1 MQGKKHR
8 KFRSQLHQYELHFGL
23 KPPYNILADGNFLA
37 LSCKID
43 LELQKKL
50 AKVFRSKII
59 MCTTRCIREELRRLG
74 QVTAAAY
81 SACQR
86 YKLLRCNHDMIVEP
100 SMCIL
105 SHIGKTNTNNLLV
118 ATQDDELLEDLGKNG
133 RTPRIRFVNGNV
145 LDVMKVS
152 EQGLEMIQKL
162 DKKKYLPT
170 PEEMKEVKIVTKEM
184 KEEERRQR
192 IEKIRRAAQLLGEKL
207 RKRAKGPNPLSV
219 PKKRMKTEQI
229 SRSREP
235 SQKSKPQPGEAST

>member
-23 KPPYNILADGNFLA
+23 RPPYNVLVDGNFLA
-37 LSCKID
+37 LSRKID
-43 LELQKKL
+43 LELDKKL
-50 AKVFRSKII
+50 AKVFRAKVFL
-59 MCTTRCIREELRRLG
+59 CTTRCIKEELRRLG

-86 YKLLRCNHDMIVEP
+86 FKFLKCNHDMIVEP

-105 SHIGKTNTNNLLV
+105 SHVGKTNMGNLLV
-118 ATQDDELLEDLGKNG
+118 ASQDNELLEDLGKNG

-145 LDVMKVS
+145 LDVVKMS
-152 EQGLEMIQKL
+152 EEGTQMIEKL

-170 PEEMKEVKIVTKEM
+170 PDEMKAVQAVNKEVKEQ
-184 KEEERRQR
+184 ERKDQ

-207 RKRAKGPNPLSV
+207 KKRARGPNPLSV
-219 PKKRMKTEQI
+219 PKKRLKTEII
-229 SRSREP
+229 SGQNSG
-235 SQKSKPQPGEAST
+235 PGEEN